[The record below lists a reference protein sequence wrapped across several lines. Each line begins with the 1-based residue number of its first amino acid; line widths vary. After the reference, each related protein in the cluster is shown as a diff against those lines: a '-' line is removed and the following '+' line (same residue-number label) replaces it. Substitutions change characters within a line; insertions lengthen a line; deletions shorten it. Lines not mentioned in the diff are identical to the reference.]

1 MSSFTMLFINAFQP
15 KSTISEMQKI
25 LVSVIVLFFQLQIFG
40 QATYKNLVF
49 EGAGMKGIA
58 YVGVLEELEEQGI
71 LENIEKVAGTSSGGI
86 TAMSVALG
94 YSVQEIK
101 DLIYDTPFDKF
112 NDGKGLFIGGIH
124 RLKKRYGWFQ
134 GKNFTAWLENVIAQ
148 KTGDADITFEEWI
161 EQGYKPLYVTGSS
174 LSHQKSVFFSAETY
188 PKMKVKNAVR
198 ITMSIPF
205 YFEAVYIDEVGN
217 LFHKPADPTQ
227 YNLVVDGGVTENF
240 PIYLFDYLNGAG
252 ETVINHETLG
262 IRIDSPS
269 QVENDKLQKGLA
281 GIPIEDHKD
290 FVTAMYRIMLENINR
305 QNLTPQHWNQTIS
318 ISDGEISSRVRKM
331 SVEEKETLLNNGRMA
346 AADFLAKKAQEQLL
360 NAQKIKAE
368 RTQE

>member
-1 MSSFTMLFINAFQP
+1 
-15 KSTISEMQKI
+15 MQKI
-25 LVSVIVLFFQLQIFG
+25 IVLVIALFFQLQIIG
-40 QATYKNLVF
+40 QTTYKNLVF

-58 YVGVLEELEEQGI
+58 YAGVLEELEAKGI

-94 YSVQEIK
+94 YSAQEIK
-101 DLIYDTPFDKF
+101 DIIYHTPFHKF

-124 RLKKRYGWFQ
+124 RLKKHYGWFQ
-134 GKNFTAWLENVIAQ
+134 GRNFMSWLEEVIEQ
-148 KTGDADITFEEWI
+148 KTGDADITFEELI
-161 EQGYKPLYVTGSS
+161 EQGYKPLYITGSS
-174 LSHQKSVFFSAETY
+174 LSHQESVFFSAETY

-217 LFHKPADPTQ
+217 LIHNPEDPTQ

-240 PIYLFDYLNGAG
+240 PIYMFDQTSPKGDSI
-252 ETVINHETLG
+252 INKETLG

-269 QVENDKLQKGLA
+269 QVANDKEQKGLA
-281 GIPIEDHKD
+281 DIPIKDHKD

-305 QNLTPQHWNQTIS
+305 QHLTPEHWKQTIS
-318 ISDGEISSRVRKM
+318 VSDDNISSRVRKM
-331 SVEEKETLLNNGRMA
+331 SVEEKETLLTNGRVA
-346 AADFLAKKAQEQLL
+346 AIEFLEKKTQEQPL
-360 NAQKIKAE
+360 NAQKAKE
-368 RTQE
+368 GGTNE